1 MRNGVV
7 AIALTLALPAAPA
20 AADPQ
25 LTPITDRNYAID
37 FYDGVPLGNSA
48 VLATGGATAANA
60 AGSSG
65 SLVNASAPAVRA
77 TTDTDSWSWDYHLD
91 YLIGSLSSDYA
102 NTGIDYGA
110 LGIAQPDTAT
120 QTFTLGL
127 SLRVHDWGG
136 AITASFRHTL
146 LSDAVAMLPSGGSA
160 DVYATTYRIKFALA
174 RWFPGIDTAIG
185 LAANSAIFDVKPDC
199 AIAGCDTLFSMSGGG
214 GEVGA
219 QWIPRFRSYR
229 FGAALASAI
238 VGTNV
243 TVDQCADPGSCD
255 GFILPQEVVSAARL
269 TVGAAYRF
277 AETEWNQAVGG
288 TFRDEPSVTVL
299 ADLVVTGPSPNA
311 YGLDAFGINMLERSG
326 RHNSI
331 SPRGGVEYEWLPGRL
346 RVRGGSYWEPGRFE
360 GVGGRIHATFGIEVR
375 ALEFQ
380 AWGRRRGR
388 ITLTG
393 DLAPGYRNLGISVG
407 FWH

>member
-1 MRNGVV
+1 MKIGVLA
-7 AIALTLALPAAPA
+7 AILATAAPA
-20 AADPQ
+20 AADPM

-65 SLVNASAPAVRA
+65 TLVNVSAPAVRA
-77 TTDTDSWSWDYHLD
+77 TTDTDAWSWDYHLD
-91 YLIGSLSSDYA
+91 YLFGSLSSDYA
-102 NTGIDYGA
+102 NTGIDYGS

-127 SLRVHDWGG
+127 AARVHDWGG
-136 AITASFRHTL
+136 ALTASFRHTL
-146 LSDAVAMLPSGGSA
+146 ISDAVAMLPAGGTA
-160 DVYATTYRIKFALA
+160 AVDATTYRIKFAVA

-185 LAANSAIFDVKPDC
+185 LSANSAIFDVKPDC
-199 AIAGCDTLFSMSGGG
+199 AVTGCETLFSITGAGV
-214 GEVGA
+214 EAGA
-219 QWIPRFRSYR
+219 QWIPRMRSYR
-229 FGAALASAI
+229 LGVDLASAI
-238 VGTNV
+238 IGTNV
-243 TVDQCADPGSCD
+243 TVDQCADPANCD
-255 GFILPQEVVSAARL
+255 GFTLPDQVVSAARL
-269 TVGAAYRF
+269 TIGAAYRW

-299 ADLVVTGPSPNA
+299 ADLVITGPSPNA
-311 YGLDAFGINMLERSG
+311 YGLDAFGIDMLERSG
-326 RHNSI
+326 RHDSI

-360 GVGGRIHATFGIEVR
+360 GVSGRIHATFGIETRVF
-375 ALEFQ
+375 EFQ

-393 DLAPGYRNLGISVG
+393 DVAPGYRNLGISVG